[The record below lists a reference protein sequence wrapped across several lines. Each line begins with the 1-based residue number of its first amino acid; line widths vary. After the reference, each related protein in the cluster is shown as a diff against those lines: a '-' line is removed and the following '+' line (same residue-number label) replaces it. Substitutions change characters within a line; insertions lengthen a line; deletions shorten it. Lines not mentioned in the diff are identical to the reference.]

1 MAREMI
7 NLAMLIEV
15 VLVIHFCISFHKNK
29 KAFPIAR
36 QKFEVR
42 GTGAMQPYT
51 LVQNG
56 LPCPLIFFSLV
67 RLCVKC
73 WLKGLLVLVKNP
85 PVFLVAILLILSTS
99 ATHTAW
105 QNG

>member
-1 MAREMI
+1 MGWEMI

-15 VLVIHFCISFHKNK
+15 VLVVHFCLSFHKNK

-42 GTGAMQPYT
+42 GTGAMQPYM
-51 LVQNG
+51 LVHNG
-56 LPCPLIFFSLV
+56 LPWPLIFFLFTC
-67 RLCVKC
+67 LCVKC
-73 WLKGLLVLVKNP
+73 WLKGLLVLVKKP